1 MVKKASGNARF
12 DASMRVVLLH
22 GKESFLKEE
31 ATTELGR
38 VLTEAF
44 DDYEQFN
51 FEGEFASLADVL
63 DELRSYGLIQ
73 RHKLVVVDEADKF
86 LARDKVSKKS
96 FRKAIETY
104 TKAPVAEATLLLR
117 AESWKACNLDKLITK
132 VGKIIK
138 CEMKSEAQAV
148 AWCVDRALSNHDGRT
163 IQRPAAVMLVERLG
177 SSLMRLDTEL
187 AKLSAF
193 VGPDDQ
199 ISRKDVQ
206 ELVGQSRE
214 EQAWVLQSA
223 IMTGQGQEALGKL
236 RELLDISQVPKELV
250 MWAVSDLLR
259 RLHTAAQL
267 LRQGVSPRAIISQLK
282 LWGASG
288 NRIIDVA
295 RKGEPI
301 KFAQLLQLAI
311 DNDRRS
317 KVGLGNYVRNVERLT
332 VHVTDTIGC
341 L

>member
-1 MVKKASGNARF
+1 MAKKASVNARF

-31 ATTELGR
+31 ATAELGS
-38 VLTEAF
+38 VLSESF
-44 DDYEQFN
+44 GDYEQFS
-51 FEGEFASLADVL
+51 FEGSSASLADVL
-63 DELRSYGLIQ
+63 DELRSYGLMQ
-73 RHKLVVVDEADKF
+73 CHKLVVVDEADKF
-86 LARDKVSKKS
+86 LAREGY
-96 FRKAIETY
+96 RKALEAY
-104 TKAPVAEATLLLR
+104 TKAPVDDATLLLR
-117 AESWKACNLDKLITK
+117 ADGWRPGKIDKLITK
-132 VGKIIK
+132 VGTKIK
-138 CEMKSEAQAV
+138 CDPLSDAV
-148 AWCVDRALSNHDGRT
+148 AVSWCIKRATSTHGRE
-163 IQRPAAVMLVERLG
+163 IQRNAAVLLVERLG

-223 IMTGQGQEALGKL
+223 IMSGRCQEALGKL
-236 RELLDISQVPKELV
+236 HELLEISQVPKELV

-295 RKGEPI
+295 RKGEPN

-311 DNDRRS
+311 DTDRRS
-317 KVGLGNYVRNVERLT
+317 KVGLGSYIRNVERLT

>member
-1 MVKKASGNARF
+1 MAKKASGNARF

-31 ATTELGR
+31 ATAELGS
-38 VLTEAF
+38 VLSESF
-44 DDYEQFN
+44 GDYEQFN
-51 FEGEFASLADVL
+51 FEGSSASLADVL
-63 DELRSYGLIQ
+63 DELRSYGLMQ
-73 RHKLVVVDEADKF
+73 CHKLVVVDEADKF
-86 LARDKVSKKS
+86 LAREG
-96 FRKAIETY
+96 FRKALEAY
-104 TKAPVAEATLLLR
+104 VAAPVDDATLLLR
-117 AESWKACNLDKLITK
+117 ADGWRPGKIDKLITK
-132 VGKIIK
+132 VGTKIK
-138 CEMKSEAQAV
+138 CDPLSDAV
-148 AWCVDRALSNHDGRT
+148 AVSWCIKRATSTHGRE
-163 IQRPAAVMLVERLG
+163 IQRNAAVLLVERLG

-199 ISRKDVQ
+199 IGRKDVQ
-206 ELVGQSRE
+206 ELVGKSRE

-223 IMTGQGQEALGKL
+223 IMSGRCQEALGKL
-236 RELLDISQVPKELV
+236 HELLEISQVPKELV

-295 RKGEPI
+295 RKGEPN

-311 DNDRRS
+311 DTDRRS
-317 KVGLGNYVRNVERLT
+317 KIGLGSYIRNVERLT